1 MKHMIIAFTALLTT
15 QAAWATCT
23 PDEVNQKAE
32 ELAERV
38 SQLTQSNPE
47 LAEQINEQLKQMDVE
62 RGADELGDECQ
73 AYEQRLEH
81 IEQAE
86 RQMPASQ

>member
-1 MKHMIIAFTALLTT
+1 MKHLMIALTALLAS
-15 QAAWATCT
+15 QVAWATCT
-23 PDEVNQKAE
+23 PDEVNRKAE

-47 LAEQINEQLKQMDVE
+47 LAKQINEQLKQMDVE

-73 AYEQRLEH
+73 AYDQRLEH

-86 RQMPASQ
+86 QQAPASQ